1 MTDRKLFA
9 KLLSLLFIPAVAF
22 FLVNASASDTTA
34 TVTRLKGHVR
44 VKYGKSEFKQLK
56 IGSAV
61 KVGAVISTGKKSR
74 LELKLADNSVIRL
87 GSHSTMTLKQAMF
100 SGEGNK
106 KVSARLWRGKAYAV
120 VKKLVGKESSFQV
133 RTSTAVAGV
142 RGTAFRID
150 AKRDKSTV
158 VRVYTGAVAVSNAP
172 IYAKA
177 GKPKTS
183 SGKFQMPRQGVKPGG
198 PGRVEVSG
206 PKEISKKEW
215 EEMVASAMQ
224 EIRVSS
230 TGKLSAPVA
239 FDPQKELENDEEG
252 WVAWNKEMDKNIKK

>member
-1 MTDRKLFA
+1 MKDRKLFV
-9 KLLSLLFIPAVAF
+9 KFLSLVFIPVVAF
-22 FLVNASASDTTA
+22 SLMNASAADTSA
-34 TVTRLKGHVR
+34 TVTRLKGHAR
-44 VKYGKSEFKQLK
+44 VKYGKSEFKGLK
-56 IGSAV
+56 IGSGI
-61 KVGAVISTGKKSR
+61 KVGAVVATGKKSR

-87 GSHSTMTLKQAMF
+87 GSRSTLTLTQAMF
-100 SGEGNK
+100 SGQGNK

-120 VKKLVGKESSFQV
+120 VKKLTGDDSAFQV
-133 RTSTAVAGV
+133 KTSTAVAGV
-142 RGTAFRID
+142 RGTAFRIN
-150 AKRDKSTV
+150 ANRDKSTV

-177 GKPKTS
+177 GKPKNS

-230 TGKLSAPVA
+230 NGKLSAPVA
-239 FDPQKELENDEEG
+239 FDPKKELENDEEG
-252 WVAWNKEMDKNIKK
+252 WVAWNKEMDKDIHK